1 LSQIM
6 KYIIGVTLLIT
17 GIFSF
22 LYYQEVK
29 EEQRQW
35 ETFIN
40 HFYHSISKSKDR
52 LDALIEKQPKNEKLE
67 PRISLLEREIST
79 AETILDHGHSYLD
92 RDIYY
97 GFHLFKP
104 FSSFLNGIK
113 YSSNGTV
120 RLELPPMA
128 EDGRL
133 DDKEVTLLIALRD
146 ILIEAR
152 EAMYSPVTGQEN
164 PDLTVEEF
172 NEIIK
177 ITFDRDELEIYRD
190 TFK

>member
-1 LSQIM
+1 M

-40 HFYHSISKSKDR
+40 HFYHSISISEDR
-52 LDALIEKQPKNEKLE
+52 LDALIEKQPTNEQLE
-67 PRISLLEREIST
+67 PRISLLEKEIST
-79 AETILDHGHSYLD
+79 AETIVKSGRSYLD
-92 RDIYY
+92 GDIYY
-97 GFHLFKP
+97 DHQMFRT
-104 FSSFLNGIK
+104 FSSFLYGIK
-113 YSSNGTV
+113 YRSNGA
-120 RLELPPMA
+120 LKLDLPPMA
-128 EDGRL
+128 EDGQL
-133 DDKEVTLLIALRD
+133 DENEVALLITLRN
-146 ILIEAR
+146 LLNEAR

-172 NEIIK
+172 NEIITT
-177 ITFDRDELEIYRD
+177 TFDRDVLEIYRD